1 MRVTTRTKLKEL
13 DKVALNGRITRLSP
27 QDDGRYAMTVD
38 IGAAAP
44 VTLDAMWSN
53 QAPEELAEGYA
64 VRLEGHIE
72 RITRSAKDA
81 KWDTASIKLDG
92 YAYRVTLLASGFE
105 KA

>member
-1 MRVTTRTKLKEL
+1 MTTRSKLKAL
-13 DKVALNGRITRLSP
+13 DRVALPGRITRLVP
-27 QDDGRYAMTVD
+27 QPEGRYAMTVD

-53 QAPEELAEGYA
+53 QAPAELAEGYE
-64 VRLEGHIE
+64 VRLEGRIE
-72 RITRSAKDA
+72 RINHSSMDP

-92 YAYRVTLLASGFE
+92 YAYRVTLLTSAVE